1 MEWPRFAAMNFAAMN
16 FTAMNFTV
24 LDSSGPE
31 RLWVGKTVANVKQVP
46 NRGQKERN
54 GFNFRET
61 RANLQSALELRVVL
75 GLCIHPQD
83 VTPLE

>member
-1 MEWPRFAAMNFAAMN
+1 MASFRSNEFRSNEFHSAGFQ
-16 FTAMNFTV
+16 
-24 LDSSGPE
+24 
-31 RLWVGKTVANVKQVP
+31 WVGKTVANVKQVP